1 MFNKEK
7 YQKCIGHLVSQ
18 KFTVIFVYLLIFAAI
33 GVVVGSIF
41 MFGLNRNETALYVGI
56 GVGLII
62 GLIVGISSVWKIDM
76 KIQEAL
82 PIDELIPKK
91 SKVEEEIEKID
102 PLEITPIE
110 ALNILYKLK
119 QDVK

>member
-41 MFGLNRNETALYVGI
+41 MFGLNRNETALYIGI
-56 GVGLII
+56 GVGLFI
-62 GLIVGISSVWKIDM
+62 GLIIGISSVWKIDM
-76 KIQEAL
+76 KIQEAYWR
-82 PIDELIPKK
+82 IDILSELKK
-91 SKVEEEIEKID
+91 QNLKS
-102 PLEITPIE
+102 
-110 ALNILYKLK
+110 LNKTK
-119 QDVK
+119 STDNTDN

>member
-41 MFGLNRNETALYVGI
+41 MFGLNRNETVLYIGI
-56 GVGLII
+56 GVGLFI

-76 KIQEAL
+76 KIQEAYWR
-82 PIDELIPKK
+82 IDILSELKK
-91 SKVEEEIEKID
+91 QNLKS
-102 PLEITPIE
+102 
-110 ALNILYKLK
+110 LNKTK
-119 QDVK
+119 STDNTDN